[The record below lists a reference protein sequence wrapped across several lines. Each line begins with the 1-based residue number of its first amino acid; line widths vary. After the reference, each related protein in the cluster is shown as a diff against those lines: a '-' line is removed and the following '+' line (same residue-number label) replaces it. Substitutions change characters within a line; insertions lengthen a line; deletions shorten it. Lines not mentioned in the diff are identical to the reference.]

1 MNDPKFLRVPY
12 AQSVHGQE
20 EIDAVV
26 NVLKTST
33 QMGKH
38 VTDME
43 NKVAKMFN
51 KEYGLMTNSGT
62 SALMLAAEASGLK
75 RDPRLLLQ
83 RLHLLLQLHQYS
95 KMAWFQSLWT
105 QKKIH

>member
-1 MNDPKFLRVPY
+1 MDKPNFLRVPY

-38 VTDME
+38 VNEME
-43 NKVAKMFN
+43 HKVAIFRKVSH
-51 KEYGLMTNSGT
+51 EL
-62 SALMLAAEASGLK
+62 
-75 RDPRLLLQ
+75 
-83 RLHLLLQLHQYS
+83 
-95 KMAWFQSLWT
+95 
-105 QKKIH
+105 